1 MLLQMMK
8 GVDLVEEAHINR
20 GFYQAFDGGVSVS

>member
-8 GVDLVEEAHINR
+8 GVDPMEEAHNVR
-20 GFYQAFDGGVSVS
+20 GFYEAFDGGVSVA